1 MLVQCPSC
9 ETTYR
14 VPEELITGPN
24 PTFRCSRCKH
34 VFALEA
40 DREASPAAEP
50 LPTSPKPSQQAVE
63 KDQELPFSFP
73 PAEKSEARDEE
84 SPEALKQEE
93 HFEFGQPQRPALTK
107 GSEPRQ
113 PEFSDLQI
121 DKFFPPREKSLGP
134 SAYGCEPSAPS
145 EEQEKGWTL
154 APPESQAEASLTPP
168 EDESSSGMDAAR
180 AAISEFEENWERS
193 RPPTEEDE
201 SALRAMDQERPASTV
216 PYLTLFAV
224 LLLAY
229 SVLTLVHQTQ
239 PAVLEGLLNNVPW
252 LGSSVLQNDH
262 LRQGI
267 ALRSVRPS
275 FQTILGNRE
284 VFVLSG
290 VAYNRN
296 TVSVREVQI
305 EGQLFDAQGKEIERQ
320 AVWAGNAITPK
331 IIKDLTA
338 QEISILQK
346 LSPQKRFEIS
356 PQKAASFVIV
366 FLRPRGTIKDF
377 SCRVLS
383 AEGAA

>member
-14 VPEELITGPN
+14 VSEDLITGPN
-24 PTFRCSRCKH
+24 PSFRCSRCKH

-50 LPTSPKPSQQAVE
+50 PPTSPKPSPPAAE
-63 KDQELPFSFP
+63 KERELSFSFP
-73 PAEKSEARDEE
+73 PQEKEEAGPEK
-84 SPEALKQEE
+84 SPEAPKQEE
-93 HFEFGQPQRPALTK
+93 RFEFEPPPRPAFTK
-107 GSEPRQ
+107 GPEPRQ
-113 PEFSDLQI
+113 PDFSDLQI
-121 DKFFPPREKSLGP
+121 DKFFPSREESRGP
-134 SAYGCEPSAPS
+134 GLHGRKPPGPGEEP
-145 EEQEKGWTL
+145 EKGWTMAGPEPQPEPSSPPL
-154 APPESQAEASLTPP
+154 EEEPAP
-168 EDESSSGMDAAR
+168 GIDAAR

-193 RPPTEEDE
+193 RPPNEEDE
-201 SALRAMDQERPASTV
+201 SALPAMDQEQPASTL

-229 SVLTLVHQTQ
+229 AILTVVHQTQ
-239 PAVLEGLLNNVPW
+239 PAVLEGLLKNVPW
-252 LGSSVLQNDH
+252 LGSSVLQNNH

-267 ALRSVRPS
+267 ALRSMRPS

-290 VAYNRN
+290 IAYNRN

-305 EGQLFDAQGKEIERQ
+305 EGQLYDAQGKEIGRQ
-320 AVWAGNAITPK
+320 AVWVGNAITPK

-346 LSPQKRFEIS
+346 LSPQKRFEIP
-356 PQKAASFVIV
+356 PQKAATFVIV

-377 SCRVLS
+377 SFRVLS
-383 AEGAA
+383 AEGVG